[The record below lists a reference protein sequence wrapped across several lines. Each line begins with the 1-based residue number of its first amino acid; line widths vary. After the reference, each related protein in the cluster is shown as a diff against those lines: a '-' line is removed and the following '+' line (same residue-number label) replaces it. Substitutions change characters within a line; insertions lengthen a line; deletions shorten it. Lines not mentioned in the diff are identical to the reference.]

1 MSFYDSQRVL
11 TQEEIDAFFGPPLE
25 ECYRRLYPEAD
36 PGFILN
42 LSRYHNKV
50 GRSSLHLVQLY
61 PKVGE
66 TLEKLRSKGIKLGL
80 VTSRDRLSLM
90 EIMDNLGIT
99 GYFNA
104 IVAQEDVIEH
114 KPEPEPVKKGLAIL
128 GVNPFGACMSGDTVG
143 DILCAKRAGIR
154 TTVGALYGF
163 SRRSVREQLFQAGAD
178 YYIERFEEILEIV
191 QPSFLSKP
199 RGLNKTA

>member
-1 MSFYDSQRVL
+1 MLGQETEALLLDHDGTVANTEQQIIHSLLTTVSFYDSQRVL

-66 TLEKLRSKGIKLGL
+66 TLEKLRSKG
-80 VTSRDRLSLM
+80 
-90 EIMDNLGIT
+90 
-99 GYFNA
+99 
-104 IVAQEDVIEH
+104 
-114 KPEPEPVKKGLAIL
+114 
-128 GVNPFGACMSGDTVG
+128 
-143 DILCAKRAGIR
+143 
-154 TTVGALYGF
+154 
-163 SRRSVREQLFQAGAD
+163 
-178 YYIERFEEILEIV
+178 
-191 QPSFLSKP
+191 
-199 RGLNKTA
+199 